1 MGDRLATIEA
11 SLALVAARAGDPVPA
26 VYARLFARHPALE
39 AEFWRD
45 GSGAIR
51 GEMLT
56 RVLETVLDIAGPRLW
71 GEHLIIGELVTH
83 DNYGIPRPLFAGFF
97 RLVAEVLRD
106 LGGDGWTAAMDAAWA
121 EVLAEI
127 DDRLAAL
134 LPAG

>member
-1 MGDRLATIEA
+1 MGDRLAAIEA
-11 SLALVAARAGDPVPA
+11 SLALVADRAGDPVPA
-26 VYARLFARHPALE
+26 VYARLFSLHPAME

-56 RVLETVLDIAGPRLW
+56 RVLETVLDMAGPRAW
-71 GEHLIIGELVTH
+71 GEHLIIGEMVTH

-97 RLVAEVLRD
+97 RLVADVLRE
-106 LGGDGWTAAMDAAWA
+106 LGGDGWTPAMDAAWGD
-121 EVLAEI
+121 VLAEI
-127 DDRLAAL
+127 DSRLAAL